1 MIRRTPRL
9 TRTDTLFPYTTLF
22 RSRLHGQQHA
32 RHVGMLDDRAH
43 AGTGPAGRLAL
54 GPLAGIVDRLL
65 GRGFGDRNAL
75 HADRETGIVHHRE
88 HAGETL
94 VFLAYE
100 PADRAR
106 PVAEPAVAVDHRA
119 GRRAVDTE
127 LVLDGMAEHV
137 LARAKRTVV
146 AEIGNPHV

>member
-1 MIRRTPRL
+1 
-9 TRTDTLFPYTTLF
+9 
-22 RSRLHGQQHA
+22 
-32 RHVGMLDDRAH
+32 MLDDRAH

-75 HADRETGIVHHRE
+75 HADRATSIVHHRE

-106 PVAEPAVAVDHRA
+106 PVAEPAAAVDHRA
-119 GRRAVDTE
+119 GRRAVDTD
-127 LVLDGMAEHV
+127 LVLDGLVEH
-137 LARAKRTVV
+137 AISSAKPTVV
-146 AEIGNPHV
+146 PDQDRKR